1 MPAIKARK
9 ARDTTATIGGAPC
22 WVSLM
27 THDVAGAQDFYG
39 KVLGWQFRPGSL
51 GAEFCSIAL
60 AAGQPVAGI
69 GALTSQRHIPVA
81 WTPYF
86 AVENANDTAARIR
99 ERGATLAVGP
109 LEVGKGRGALAAD
122 RDGAVF
128 GLWEGQTLSWS
139 VGQGGAPMCL
149 ELRTRD
155 AFESAIFYGEVFGW
169 APDRPGGCDIS
180 YEHDEVMVRDE
191 GGHTVAA
198 LRGGAVEAAP
208 DPHVRPRW
216 HVYFPVHDIEEVTAA
231 AVAAGGFALPVTPMV
246 DGGGCEA
253 VIRDPQGGL
262 FTVATLQAAPGV
274 R

>member
-1 MPAIKARK
+1 MPATKARN
-9 ARDTTATIGGAPC
+9 TTAAIGGAPC

-27 THDVAGAQDFYG
+27 THDPKVAQDFYG
-39 KVLGWQFRPGSL
+39 RVLGWQFRPGTV
-51 GAEFCSIAL
+51 GAGFSIAL
-60 AAGQPVAGI
+60 AEGRPVAGI
-69 GALTSQRHIPVA
+69 GALTPQWHVPIA

-86 AVENANDTAARIR
+86 AVESVNETAARIL
-99 ERGATLAVGP
+99 ERGATVAVGP
-109 LEVGKGRGALAAD
+109 LEVGKGRAALAAD

-128 GLWEGQTLSWS
+128 GLWEGQTLSWA

-169 APDRPGGCDIS
+169 APDRPGCDIT
-180 YEHDEVMVRDE
+180 YEHDEVVVRDDR
-191 GGHTVAA
+191 GHTVAA

-216 HVYFPVHDIEEVTAA
+216 HVYFPVRDIEQVTAA
-231 AVAAGGFALPVTPMV
+231 AVAAGGFTLPVTPLV

-262 FTVATLQAAPGV
+262 FTVATARGPLQG
-274 R
+274 

>member
-1 MPAIKARK
+1 MAVTQARTGT
-9 ARDTTATIGGAPC
+9 TTAEAIAGAPC

-27 THDVAGAQDFYG
+27 THDMRGAQDFYA
-39 KVLGWQFRPGSL
+39 KVLGWSFRPGSL
-51 GAEFCSIAL
+51 GAFAL
-60 AAGQPVAGI
+60 ALADGRPVAGI
-69 GALTSQRHIPVA
+69 GALGAEWHVPVA

-86 AVENANDTAARIR
+86 AVASANDIAARIR

-109 LEVGKGRGALAAD
+109 LEMGKGRAALAAD

-128 GLWEGQTLSWS
+128 GLWEGQTLSWA

-155 AFESAIFYGEVFGW
+155 AFEAAIFYGEVFGW
-169 APDRPGGCDIS
+169 APDLPGGCDIS

-198 LRGGAVEAAP
+198 LRGGGVEAAP

-216 HVYFPVHDIEEVTAA
+216 HVYFPVHDIERVTTA

-246 DGGGCEA
+246 DGTGCEA

-262 FTVATLQAAPGV
+262 FTVATAQD
-274 R
+274 